1 MACAIKLRGASRHDS
16 IDSWSA
22 DVAAVGRTAPRLR
35 SDFAALRA
43 DFPALRQLVHGKPLA
58 YLDNAASSQSPT
70 AVHEATAQQQSMN
83 HSNVHRGVHALS
95 ERSTAAFETARDKVR
110 GFINAASVKEIVF
123 TRGTTESINLV
134 AASFGQR
141 LRAGDEVL
149 ITWLEHHS
157 NIVPWQLLCER
168 TGARLVVA
176 PIRDDGSL
184 DVGAFEA
191 RLSARTKI
199 VAVAHVANA
208 LGTVNPVADLVAR
221 AHAAGAIALVDGAQA
236 VPHMRVDVR
245 ALDCDFYAF
254 SGHKM
259 FGPTGTG
266 VLYGKSALLESMP
279 PYQGGGDMIL
289 TVAFEGSTYNALPYK
304 FEAGTPNI
312 TGVVGLGAAVDY
324 LEHIDFAAVREH
336 EHALLEYATRR
347 LLADVPGARVIGT
360 APGKAGV
367 LSFVVEGIHAHDLGT
382 IVDREG
388 VAIRTGHH
396 CAMPVMER
404 FGVAATAR
412 ASFAFY
418 NDFQDVDRL
427 IAGLRRAVEIFRG

>member
-1 MACAIKLRGASRHDS
+1 MTMATAYTQVPQLKRDFGSLRK
-16 IDSWSA
+16 
-22 DVAAVGRTAPRLR
+22 
-35 SDFAALRA
+35 
-43 DFPALRQLVHGKPLA
+43 DFPALHQLVHGKPLA

-70 AVHEATAQQQSMN
+70 PVHEAMAEQQRLN
-83 HSNVHRGVHALS
+83 HSNVHRGVHQLS
-95 ERSTAAFETARDKVR
+95 ERSTAAFEGAREKVR
-110 GFINAASVKEIVF
+110 RFINAQSTTEIVF

-141 LRAGDEVL
+141 LSATDEVL
-149 ITWLEHHS
+149 ITALEHHS

-184 DVGAFEA
+184 DIAAFDA
-191 RLSARTKI
+191 RLNSRTRI
-199 VAVAHVANA
+199 VALAHVSNA
-208 LGTVNPVADLVAR
+208 LGTVNPVAALIAK
-221 AHAAGAIALVDGAQA
+221 AHAAGAAVLIDGAQA
-236 VPHMRVDVR
+236 VPHMRLDVQ

-266 VLYGKSALLESMP
+266 VLYGKRALLETMP

-289 TVAFEGSTYNALPYK
+289 TVSFERSTYNALPYK

-324 LEHIDFAAVREH
+324 LEALDFMALAAH
-336 EHALLEYATRR
+336 EHALLEHASQRV
-347 LLADVPGARVIGT
+347 LAEIPGARLIGT
-360 APGKAGV
+360 APQKASV
-367 LSFVVEGIHAHDLGT
+367 LSFVIDGIHAHDVGT
-382 IVDREG
+382 IVDSEG

-418 NDFQDVDRL
+418 NNDYDVDRL
-427 IAGLRRAVEIFRG
+427 IAGLKKAVEIFRG

>member
-1 MACAIKLRGASRHDS
+1 MVAISQTAAKSTAQPAAAPLRR
-16 IDSWSA
+16 
-22 DVAAVGRTAPRLR
+22 
-35 SDFAALRA
+35 DFAALRR
-43 DFPALRQLVHGKPLA
+43 DFPALNQLVHGKPLA

-70 AVHEATAQQQSMN
+70 PVHEAIALQQRSN
-83 HSNVHRGVHALS
+83 HSNVHRGVHQLS
-95 ERSTAAFETARDKVR
+95 ERSTAAYEGAREKLQR
-110 GFINAASVKEIVF
+110 FINASSSAEIVF

-141 LRAGDEVL
+141 LAPGDEVL

-184 DVGAFEA
+184 DVAAFEQ
-191 RLSARTKI
+191 RLTERTRV
-199 VAVAHVANA
+199 VALAHVSNA
-208 LGTVNPVADLVAR
+208 LGTINPVAELVAM
-221 AHAAGAIALVDGAQA
+221 AHAAGAVVLVDGAQA
-236 VPHMRVDVR
+236 APHLRIDVQ
-245 ALDCDFYAF
+245 ALGCDFYAF

-266 VLYGKSALLESMP
+266 VLYGKRALLDAMP

-289 TVAFEGSTYNALPYK
+289 TVSFERSTYNALPYK

-324 LEHIDFAAVREH
+324 LATIDFDALAEH
-336 EHALLEYATRR
+336 ERA
-347 LLADVPGARVIGT
+347 LLADATERVLADIPGVRLIGT
-360 APGKAGV
+360 TPHKASV

-418 NDFQDVDRL
+418 NNHDDVDRL
-427 IAGLRRAVEIFRG
+427 LAGLKRAVEIFRG

>member
-1 MACAIKLRGASRHDS
+1 MT
-16 IDSWSA
+16 
-22 DVAAVGRTAPRLR
+22 VAAVKSSIPQLKR
-35 SDFAALRA
+35 DFAALRK
-43 DFPALRQLVHGKPLA
+43 DFPALHQLVHGKPLA
-58 YLDNAASSQSPT
+58 YLDNAASSQSPVQ
-70 AVHEATAQQQSMN
+70 VHEAVARQQALD
-83 HSNVHRGVHALS
+83 HSNVHRGVHELS
-95 ERSTAAFETARDKVR
+95 ERSTAAFEGAREKVR
-110 GFINAASVKEIVF
+110 RFVNASAVAEIIF

-141 LRAGDEVL
+141 LAAGDEVL
-149 ITWLEHHS
+149 ITALEHHS

-168 TGARLVVA
+168 SGARLVVA

-184 DVGAFEA
+184 DVAGFDA
-191 RLSARTKI
+191 RLGARTKI
-199 VAVAHVANA
+199 VALAHVSNA
-208 LGTVNPVADLVAR
+208 LGTVNPVEALVAK
-221 AHAAGAIALVDGAQA
+221 AHAAGAVALVDGAQA
-236 VPHMRVDVR
+236 VPHQRVDVQ

-266 VLYGKSALLESMP
+266 VLYGKRALLESMP

-289 TVAFEGSTYNALPYK
+289 TVSFERSTYNALPYK

-324 LEHIDFAAVREH
+324 LETVDFAAVAAH
-336 EHALLEYATRR
+336 EQALLELASRR
-347 LLADVPGARVIGT
+347 VLAEVPGARLIGT
-360 APGKAGV
+360 AAHKASV
-367 LSFVVEGIHAHDLGT
+367 LSFVVDGIHAHDLGT
-382 IVDREG
+382 IVDSEG

-418 NDFQDVDRL
+418 NDEEDVDRL
-427 IAGLRRAVEIFRG
+427 LAGLRKAVEIFRG